1 MKSGFH
7 ISAGLSS
14 VTDHISSENTKRTD
28 DIEFRPE
35 QLKQLLDF
43 LSVFLIHYRKT
54 LVTEKTLF
62 EQATLRAYDF
72 TVSSEGNDD
81 IRLPK
86 TSTLNSNSC
95 YQNLNKEFGFTS
107 DEYLKKLK
115 LDKRVGPMQREI
127 ELNHCS

>member
-72 TVSSEGNDD
+72 AVSSEGNDD
-81 IRLPK
+81 ILAAINPALPGPTAPPPLLPLLFPPLRLTHGERQAGDLSHSPTQK
-86 TSTLNSNSC
+86 
-95 YQNLNKEFGFTS
+95 
-107 DEYLKKLK
+107 
-115 LDKRVGPMQREI
+115 
-127 ELNHCS
+127 